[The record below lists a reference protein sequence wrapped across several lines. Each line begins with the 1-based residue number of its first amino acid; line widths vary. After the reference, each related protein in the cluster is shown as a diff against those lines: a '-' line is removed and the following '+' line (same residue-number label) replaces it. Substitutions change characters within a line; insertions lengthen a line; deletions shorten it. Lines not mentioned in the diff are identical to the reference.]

1 MEEDLNE
8 AALLHMLTRIA
19 QICGGDAAAAATT
32 IKMLMDLVNERIMIL
47 NKKAK
52 KEMGQA
58 SSA

>member
-19 QICGGDAAAAATT
+19 QMCGGDASAAAAA

>member
-19 QICGGDAAAAATT
+19 QICGGDAAAAAAA

>member
-19 QICGGDAAAAATT
+19 QICGGDAAAAAAA

-52 KEMGQA
+52 KEMTQL
-58 SSA
+58 SP

>member
-8 AALLHMLTRIA
+8 AGLLHMLTRIA
-19 QICGGDAAAAATT
+19 QICGGDAAAAAAT

>member
-19 QICGGDAAAAATT
+19 QMCGGDAAAAAAA

>member
-19 QICGGDAAAAATT
+19 QICGGDAAAAAAT

-52 KEMGQA
+52 KEMTQL
-58 SSA
+58 SP

>member
-19 QICGGDAAAAATT
+19 QICGGDAAAAAAA

-52 KEMGQA
+52 KEMVQA